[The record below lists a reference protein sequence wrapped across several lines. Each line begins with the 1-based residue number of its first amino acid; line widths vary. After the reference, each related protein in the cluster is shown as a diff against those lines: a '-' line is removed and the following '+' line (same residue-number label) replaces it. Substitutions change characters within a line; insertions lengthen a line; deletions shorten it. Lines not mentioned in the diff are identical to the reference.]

1 MDELLSKD
9 QDDASL
15 NKYKASLIGD
25 KVAPVF
31 PNDPRK
37 VICDSFNI
45 IFVNDESKNIEFNPE
60 QKNVKNHYE
69 IAEGSAFKL
78 KIRYY
83 VQHDIVVGLR
93 FVNSVT
99 KLLVKVDEID
109 DNIGSFAPKA
119 ERYEFTSREDEAP
132 SGFLAR
138 GSYKGNVCIFARF
151 SWRGRNFIESYPDQW
166 HEC

>member
-9 QDDASL
+9 QDDEAL

-37 VICDSFNI
+37 VICDSFTI
-45 IFVNDESKNIEFNPE
+45 VFINDPSKNIEFNPE
-60 QKNVKNHYE
+60 NKTTKCHYE
-69 IAEGSAFKL
+69 IAESSAFQL

-93 FVNSVT
+93 FVNTVS
-99 KLLVKVDEID
+99 KLLLKVDEID
-109 DNIGSFAPKA
+109 DNIGSFAPKT

-138 GSYKGNVCIFARF
+138 GNYKGKVRLFD
-151 SWRGRNFIESYPDQW
+151 FIIVKNIITG
-166 HEC
+166 